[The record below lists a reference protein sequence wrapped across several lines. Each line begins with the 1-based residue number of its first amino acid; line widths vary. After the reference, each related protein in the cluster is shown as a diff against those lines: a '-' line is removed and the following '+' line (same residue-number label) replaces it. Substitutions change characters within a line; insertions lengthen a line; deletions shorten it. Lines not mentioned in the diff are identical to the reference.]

1 MRNWHLADM
10 RYPPVSITNTEHCYE
25 LWLIWKVFANCDRN
39 WTKGAELCRF
49 FKMFSSVMST
59 ADGAWR
65 VTHTH
70 PHTSFQT
77 DFREDG
83 PQWDFSLERL
93 WPHSFHTHLLSTR
106 IWCWCFLLGTNYLFW
121 IRWLGEIHRAALVGR
136 QGHRCYVWSQIK
148 EESVQASAKTHR
160 GEDAQTDP
168 VGTPQRLL
176 LHVAHILGVC
186 SFNTIGN
193 GEEDQQGQQ
202 AKHSLSLLP
211 EPGWRSSEWR

>member
-136 QGHRCYVWSQIK
+136 QGHRCYVWSLKKEKDRDRGREERKIK
-148 EESVQASAKTHR
+148 WK
-160 GEDAQTDP
+160 G
-168 VGTPQRLL
+168 
-176 LHVAHILGVC
+176 
-186 SFNTIGN
+186 
-193 GEEDQQGQQ
+193 
-202 AKHSLSLLP
+202 KK
-211 EPGWRSSEWR
+211 EWE